1 MNSKNGCV
9 SSTLRSIYQSI
20 KNVTILIK
28 AMYTYFNYDLGNFIL
43 NFEQKYPAKALRI
56 TAIPSKGKLINLTW
70 FPERPILNNPVI
82 INKIAATA
90 EENILLVKVVHPIAR
105 LRSNPHL
112 CR

>member
-1 MNSKNGCV
+1 MNWKNGCV

-28 AMYTYFNYDLGNFIL
+28 AMYTYFNCDLGNFIL

-56 TAIPSKGKLINLTW
+56 TAIPSKGKLTNLTW
-70 FPERPILNNPVI
+70 SPERSILNNPVI
-82 INKIAATA
+82 INKIAATV
-90 EENILLVKVVHPIAR
+90 ENILLVKVVHPIAR